1 MRNFALRF
9 CKLIFGLF
17 LYALGITL
25 TIKANIGYG
34 PWEVFHAGLGKTVGM
49 SIGTASIAV
58 GLVIIVVTLFMG
70 EKIGLGTVLN
80 MVLIGAFLDALLSIG
95 AIPAAGTPILGVI
108 ALIAG
113 LYTISLGSYFYI
125 GSGFGAGPRDGLM
138 VALARKTRLSI
149 GVIRSVIE
157 LTTTLLG
164 WMLGGMVGIGTVLSG
179 FAIGFCIQSTFGLL
193 RFNPTN
199 VAHSTLR
206 ESWEALKLA
215 LRR

>member
-157 LTTTLLG
+157 LTATLLG